1 MGGGCFIYLN
11 SGVIGMTKFIEK
23 NVLYL
28 NSNILFFSNGTLL
41 LNQTVESLNWKEN
54 VCLADEMVG
63 RHHQLDGHEFEQA
76 LGVGDGQGRLA
87 CCSPRGRKELDTTER
102 LN

>member
-28 NSNILFFSNGTLL
+28 NSNIFFFSNGTLL
-41 LNQTVESLNWKEN
+41 INRTVESLNWKEN

-76 LGVGDGQGRLA
+76 LGVGDGQGSLSYSSPWGRWRLDA
-87 CCSPRGRKELDTTER
+87 TE
-102 LN
+102 